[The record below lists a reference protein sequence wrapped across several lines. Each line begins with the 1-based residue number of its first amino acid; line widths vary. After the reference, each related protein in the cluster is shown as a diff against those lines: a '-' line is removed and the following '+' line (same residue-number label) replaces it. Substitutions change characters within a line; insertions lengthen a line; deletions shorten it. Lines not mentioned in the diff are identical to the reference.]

1 MPQLYGI
8 DWDAPLP
15 TGSEEAECVIV
26 PDILNPLAAEQF
38 GELEAIPQPT
48 ATDSDYGIR
57 YFMQVVQ
64 FIEQRIQ

>member
-15 TGSEEAECVIV
+15 TGSKEASVIV
-26 PDILNPLAAEQF
+26 PDILNPLAAEQL
-38 GELEAIPQPT
+38 GELEAISQPT
-48 ATDSDYGIR
+48 TTDSNYGIS